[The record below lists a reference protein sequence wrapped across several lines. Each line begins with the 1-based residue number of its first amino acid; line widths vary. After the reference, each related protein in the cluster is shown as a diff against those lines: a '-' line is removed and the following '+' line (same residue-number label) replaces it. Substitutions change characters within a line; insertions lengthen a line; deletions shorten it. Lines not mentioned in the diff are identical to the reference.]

1 MGPLP
6 KVMKKKRVP
15 LFWPS
20 FHGIENVMEIKSY
33 STLRR
38 LYRVTDL
45 VERFCFNIFQRVK
58 NDRRKSK
65 SILEEI
71 VASEGKWVKV
81 AQRKLK

>member
-1 MGPLP
+1 
-6 KVMKKKRVP
+6 MKKKRVP

-20 FHGIENVMEIKSY
+20 FHGIENVMEIRSY

-45 VERFCFNIFQRVK
+45 VERFCFNIFQRLK

-71 VASEGKWVKV
+71 VASESKWVKV